1 MSGRSFERLGGARG
15 GVLHGRGRDRCL
27 LIVCYGCGEAVLGS
41 VALMVSVPRSM
52 HGLTRRRTGARDQF
66 ATVHELLEAM
76 MGLCGVL
83 YGGGVAARKSHL
95 KLITS

>member
-1 MSGRSFERLGGARG
+1 M
-15 GVLHGRGRDRCL
+15 
-27 LIVCYGCGEAVLGS
+27 GS

-52 HGLTRRRTGARDQF
+52 HGLTRRRTGARDAF
-66 ATVHELLEAM
+66 ATMHELLEATV
-76 MGLCGVL
+76 GLCGVL